1 MFKQEKTMSRRQR
14 IISHIK
20 RNYSNGQEFHS
31 TRVSQEMGIDVSL
44 VSAVIG
50 EIRDQGMLTMVRS
63 EAGEGGR
70 RLRHVYVMANAK
82 STFAKRV
89 LQTIGHKTLSDYSD
103 EDILA
108 EIQRRISA

>member
-1 MFKQEKTMSRRQR
+1 MTNMERAMSRRQK
-14 IISHIK
+14 IIGYIT
-20 RNYSNGQEFHS
+20 RNYSDGREFHS
-31 TRVSQEMGIDVSL
+31 TRISREMGIDISL

-50 EIRDQGMLTMVRS
+50 EIRDQGVLTMVRS

-70 RLRHVYVMANAK
+70 RLRHVYVVSNSK
-82 STFAKRV
+82 STFARRV
-89 LQTIGHKTLSDYSD
+89 LQTIGHRTLSDYSD